1 MCLRR
6 TILTVNGGRS
16 GPRGL
21 TACDV
26 NAADAATE
34 TIDATKAKT
43 AASELARHGPA
54 EDGRGA
60 KRTIAAV
67 MRSVGEELGNTAA
80 VARESYVSPA
90 VLDAYLAG
98 RTLDDYRR
106 ASRRPPRMSQ
116 DERALVRLLGAVA
129 R

>member
-1 MCLRR
+1 MGGFTAKDFR
-6 TILTVNGGRS
+6 TWGGT
-16 GPRGL
+16 L
-21 TACDV
+21 V
-26 NAADAATE
+26 
-34 TIDATKAKT
+34 

-54 EDGRGA
+54 EDEREA

-67 MRSVGEELGNTAA
+67 MRTVGEELGNTAA

-106 ASRRPPRMSQ
+106 ASSRPPRMSQ
-116 DERALVRLLGAVA
+116 DERALVRLLRAAA